1 MKPNLIKIGIVDND
15 SLFVQLLSSY
25 INKQASMEVVY
36 TSSNGNQY
44 LEDAK
49 DTYLDVLILDLRMSD
64 GNGIEVLEAL
74 NQWNIDVKTVVLSS
88 YYRRSFM
95 GQMLKLGANAFFP
108 KEIEPDEFITI
119 IEAVYRQGHYFS
131 EEQIAVMR
139 SQLSSKT
146 PKFHQ
151 NKKDSLSCREIEVL
165 ELLCQQLNTKEIAER
180 LFISAKTVESHKTN
194 LLLKTG
200 VRNTAGLVIYAIQNN
215 IVDADDM
222 LLLDK

>member
-1 MKPNLIKIGIVDND
+1 MKSNPIKIGIVDND
-15 SLFVQLLSSY
+15 VLFVQLLSSY
-25 INKQASMEVVY
+25 INNQPNMEVVY
-36 TSSNGNQY
+36 TSSSGNEY
-44 LEDAK
+44 LKVAK
-49 DTYLDVLILDLRMSD
+49 DTDLDVLVLDLKMSE
-64 GNGIEVLEAL
+64 GSGIDVLEEL
-74 NQWNIDVKTVVLSS
+74 SKWESDIKTIVLSS
-88 YYRRSFM
+88 YYRRSFI

-119 IEAVYRQGHYFS
+119 IEAVHEQGHYFS
-131 EEQIAVMR
+131 EEQIEVMR

-151 NKKDSLSCREIEVL
+151 NKKDRLSSREIEVL

-180 LFISAKTVESHKTN
+180 MFISVKTVESHKSN

-200 VRNTAGLVIYAIQNN
+200 VRNTAGLVIYAVQNN

-222 LLLDK
+222 LLLDE